1 MDYEKK
7 YKEALERAKD
17 YHNQLIDEDNSEW
30 AGEIENIFPELKES
44 EDDRISREITEFILT
59 HRIDEPNDI
68 EDTNS
73 WLAWLEK
80 QGKKKLK
87 WTEKDEKIIRCAISF
102 LIEFR
107 NKGYE
112 NAVACIDWLE
122 SIKQRMEEQQ

>member
-7 YKEALERAKD
+7 YKEEIIRATQLWECGDITRENLE
-17 YHNQLIDEDNSEW
+17 Y
-30 AGEIENIFPELKES
+30 IFPELKES
-44 EDDRISREITEFILT
+44 ENDRISREITEFILT

-80 QGKKKLK
+80 QGKSK
-87 WTEKDEKIIRCAISF
+87 WSEEDEKIMKGAVSF
-102 LIEFR
+102 LIEFK

-112 NAVACIDWLE
+112 NAVACIDWLK
-122 SIKQRMEEQQ
+122 SLKQRMEE